1 MPDCPLISSLAWC
14 EPGPVPDKLPPKRLR
29 WCPWGPAAH
38 TKAVTALCACLSLFT
53 PLSVSKNAW
62 NAHSCKITKW
72 IKGPSTLFPGTDLPQ
87 LEVATGSL
95 GLHEHFQ
102 QCLHT
107 KPCAENPSNCLCLQ
121 QSLLWILPSCSI
133 EAWDV
138 NKTSGMAFTRQIHI
152 LPTCPQP
159 LCLCSSFSKAHKHVW
174 RPDSSQKRCWL
185 MIVQTEGLT

>member
-14 EPGPVPDKLPPKRLR
+14 QPGPVPDKLPPKKLQ
-29 WCPWGPAAH
+29 WCPWGPGAH

-87 LEVATGSL
+87 SEVAIGSL

-107 KPCAENPSNCLCLQ
+107 KPCAETPAIVCICNNHCFGFSHPVASRPGMWTRPPGWRLQGKYTTSPHVLSLCVFVVLFQ
-121 QSLLWILPSCSI
+121 KLI
-133 EAWDV
+133 
-138 NKTSGMAFTRQIHI
+138 NMFGRQ
-152 LPTCPQP
+152 T
-159 LCLCSSFSKAHKHVW
+159 AHRK
-174 RPDSSQKRCWL
+174 DAA
-185 MIVQTEGLT
+185 